1 VKSKV
6 LFWVILIIILLY
18 GLIYFKKSPSP
29 LTFPQPSSISQ
40 TSVFITSPQSNER
53 IKSPVSITGL
63 VEPGWMFE
71 GIFPIKML
79 DENRNLIVQGL
90 AKEKNPGSWQSG
102 NQVEFIATLNFTT
115 TTDSGFIVFEN
126 DNPSGDP
133 ELSKTFEIQ
142 VNFK

>member
-1 VKSKV
+1 
-6 LFWVILIIILLY
+6 
-18 GLIYFKKSPSP
+18 
-29 LTFPQPSSISQ
+29 
-40 TSVFITSPQSNER
+40 
-53 IKSPVSITGL
+53 
-63 VEPGWMFE
+63 
-71 GIFPIKML
+71 ML